1 MGSMRPAHI
10 TILAAGLLAGL
21 AALAVVA
28 PTGAENTQIVGTVGP
43 GFTIFLKHADGSAV
57 QHLDAG
63 TYTLVVHD
71 LSEEHDFHLS
81 GPGVEVTTEVEFVGD
96 KTFTINVT
104 NGHYN
109 YICDPH
115 ASRMF
120 GSFTG
125 GDVVA
130 GPPAPTPRALAVSVS
145 AAGAVKSP
153 LVAKA
158 GRYVVTATDAS
169 PTNNVHL
176 KGAGVDRKTG
186 VAFKG
191 KAKWA
196 VTLKAGAYKV
206 YSDAHRAR
214 FRTIR
219 VS

>member
-1 MGSMRPAHI
+1 MRPTSIAVA
-10 TILAAGLLAGL
+10 TLAAGLLATF
-21 AALAVVA
+21 ALVA
-28 PTGAENTQIVGTVGP
+28 PSGAENTQIVGTVGP
-43 GFTIFLKHADGSAV
+43 GFTIFLKDANGNAIS
-57 QHLDAG
+57 HLDAG
-63 TYTLVVHD
+63 TYTLLVHD

-120 GSFTG
+120 GKFTG
-125 GDVVA
+125 GVVDTPP
-130 GPPAPTPRALAVSVS
+130 PPAPAAKALALSVS
-145 AAGAVKSP
+145 AAGVVKAP
-153 LVAKA
+153 LGVKA

-169 PTNNVHL
+169 AKDNVHL

-186 VAFKG
+186 LAFKG
-191 KAKWA
+191 KAKWS

-206 YSDAHRAR
+206 YSDAHRTK

-219 VS
+219 VA